1 MQKIV
6 VHIPNG
12 PSLPML
18 KTDTGERLTTRHVVA
33 MALGTTDKALEWLH
47 RNNKNRFDMVRAC
60 ETRANELLLKHKQD
74 FGIKRVRADMRLVTL
89 RDAIRFATLSNSPTA
104 IDFQEAI
111 LDEIIRSTLENTVS
125 TAEFQATIARL
136 EAQNQQLAE
145 RIDQV
150 QPALLTTRSS
160 AGRALQAQRTLKV
173 LLN

>member
-1 MQKIV
+1 MQKVI

-18 KTDTGERLTTRHVVA
+18 KTANGERLTTRHVVA
-33 MALGTTDKALEWLH
+33 VALGTTDNALRLIH
-47 RNNKNRFDMVRAC
+47 SRYQHRFDTVSVADRHAIQFLKDHKDAFGVKYVR
-60 ETRANELLLKHKQD
+60 
-74 FGIKRVRADMRLVTL
+74 GDMRLVTL

-104 IDFQEAI
+104 VDFQEAI

-150 QPALLTTRSS
+150 QPALRVAASS
-160 AGRALQAQRTLKV
+160 AGRALHAQKELKA